1 VAQSV
6 SNGLKIPLVI
16 NSGML
21 IVGIFAAGILWN
33 QQIGL
38 AEDIKSIEDS
48 PVTESRIV
56 AIELNLK
63 HLTIAVEKM
72 GDEHE
77 KSTREILNAIR
88 DSD

>member
-1 VAQSV
+1 V
-6 SNGLKIPLVI
+6 SNGNGLKIPLVI

-21 IVGIFAAGILWN
+21 IAALVAVVTLWGDVGA
-33 QQIGL
+33 L
-38 AEDIKSIEDS
+38 AEDVNDIKQS
-48 PVTESRIV
+48 PVTEARIV

-63 HLTIAVEKM
+63 HLTTAVEKM

-77 KSTREILNAIR
+77 KSTREILTAIR